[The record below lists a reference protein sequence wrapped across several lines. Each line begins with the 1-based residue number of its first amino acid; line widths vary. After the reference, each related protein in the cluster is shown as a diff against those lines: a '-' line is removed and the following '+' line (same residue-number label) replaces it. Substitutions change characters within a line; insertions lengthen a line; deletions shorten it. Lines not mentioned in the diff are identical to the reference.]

1 MTDAI
6 VTENLSKQFGQFEAL
21 KDLNLTIEPGVC
33 VGYLGPN
40 GAGKTTTIKIL
51 TSLLRPTSG
60 KAFLNGIDVVRNP
73 KEALASVGAVVETP
87 QLYPQLTPSRDSIV
101 RGAVTRLG

>member
-6 VTENLSKQFGQFEAL
+6 TTENLRKQFGQFEAL
-21 KDLNLTIEPGVC
+21 KDLNLKIEPGVC

-51 TSLLRPTSG
+51 TSLLRPTGG
-60 KAFLNGIDVVRNP
+60 KAFLNGIDVARNP
-73 KEALASVGAVVETP
+73 KKHLQAIWFAVQPNPPALRNPCWV
-87 QLYPQLTPSRDSIV
+87 
-101 RGAVTRLG
+101 